1 MGRGG
6 RLSEGKGSG
15 DVRTDSEILSSGQ
28 LCMCVCV
35 CVYTKG
41 RCLWLSAG

>member
-35 CVYTKG
+35 CVCVCTPRVDVCG
-41 RCLWLSAG
+41 